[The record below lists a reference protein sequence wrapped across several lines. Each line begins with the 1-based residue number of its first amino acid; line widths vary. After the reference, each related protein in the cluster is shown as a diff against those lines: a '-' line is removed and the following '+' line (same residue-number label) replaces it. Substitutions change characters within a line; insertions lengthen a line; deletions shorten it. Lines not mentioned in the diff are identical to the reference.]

1 MVLAQLVS
9 ALYLSCTFLIRS
21 TYIFVENFIQRYTR
35 TRRIK
40 MTTIKQH
47 HHTPWFLWPFKALW
61 VLLTTIVEMVGRFVA
76 IVLGLVLMLAGFLVS
91 LTVIGAI
98 IGIPLFIIGA
108 LLTLK
113 GIF

>member
-1 MVLAQLVS
+1 M
-9 ALYLSCTFLIRS
+9 S
-21 TYIFVENFIQRYTR
+21 TM
-35 TRRIK
+35 K
-40 MTTIKQH
+40 H
-47 HHTPWFLWPFKALW
+47 HNHTSWLLWPFKALW
-61 VLLTTIVEMVGRFVA
+61 MLLATIVEMVGRFVA

-108 LLTLK
+108 LLTLR

>member
-1 MVLAQLVS
+1 
-9 ALYLSCTFLIRS
+9 
-21 TYIFVENFIQRYTR
+21 
-35 TRRIK
+35 
-40 MTTIKQH
+40 MTTIKH
-47 HHTPWFLWPFKALW
+47 HNHTPWFLWPFKAIW
-61 VLLTTIVEMVGRFVA
+61 MLLATIVEMVGRFVA

-108 LLTLK
+108 LLTLR

>member
-1 MVLAQLVS
+1 MA
-9 ALYLSCTFLIRS
+9 TMKH
-21 TYIFVENFIQRYTR
+21 N
-35 TRRIK
+35 
-40 MTTIKQH
+40 

-61 VLLTTIVEMVGRFVA
+61 MLLATIVEMVGRFVA

-108 LLTLK
+108 LLTLR

>member
-1 MVLAQLVS
+1 
-9 ALYLSCTFLIRS
+9 
-21 TYIFVENFIQRYTR
+21 
-35 TRRIK
+35 
-40 MTTIKQH
+40 MTTMKHQ

-61 VLLTTIVEMVGRFVA
+61 MLLATIVEMVGCFVA

-91 LTVIGAI
+91 LTIIGAI

-108 LLTLK
+108 LLTLR

>member
-1 MVLAQLVS
+1 
-9 ALYLSCTFLIRS
+9 
-21 TYIFVENFIQRYTR
+21 
-35 TRRIK
+35 
-40 MTTIKQH
+40 MTTIKH
-47 HHTPWFLWPFKALW
+47 HQPTPWFLWPFKALW
-61 VLLTTIVEMVGRFVA
+61 MLLATIVEMVGRFVA

>member
-1 MVLAQLVS
+1 
-9 ALYLSCTFLIRS
+9 
-21 TYIFVENFIQRYTR
+21 
-35 TRRIK
+35 

-47 HHTPWFLWPFKALW
+47 HHTPWFLWPCKARW

-108 LLTLK
+108 LLALK